1 MDDINSIGVYCAS
14 SNGRDKIYKK
24 TASRLGHL
32 IALNKKRLVYG
43 GGNIGTMKALADSSY
58 ANGGEVIGIIT
69 KYLLRRE
76 KRNPNISK
84 LVIVDNMHKRKE
96 KIFRLSDVLVA
107 MPGGVGTI
115 DELIEVITWKQL
127 GIHSKPIILLN
138 INNYWNPLIKVLE
151 HVHKTGF
158 AKKQILRTYK
168 IANIISEFLNIL
180 RLNKWKK

>member
-1 MDDINSIGVYCAS
+1 MDYINSIGVYCAS
-14 SNGRDKIYKK
+14 SNGKNKIYKT
-24 TASRLGHL
+24 TASHLGHL
-32 IALNKKRLVYG
+32 IALNKKKLIYG

-58 ANGGEVIGIIT
+58 SNGGEVIGIIT
-69 KYLLRRE
+69 KHLLKRE
-76 KRNPNISK
+76 KRNLNISK
-84 LVIVDNMHKRKE
+84 LVIVDSMHKRKE
-96 KIFRLSDVLVA
+96 KIFRLSDVLIA

-168 IANIISEFLNIL
+168 IANNITELFKIL
-180 RLNKWKK
+180 RLRK